1 MIRKDGLAMSENVTF
16 SVEEVLRDA
25 ENAFNEGR
33 TRLLSQTLY
42 QFFPD
47 DNKLTIQDFDVI
59 VLHGQCSRN
68 IPKLTLKSIRKAG
81 APKGSFFE
89 CNDVA
94 GVKAAIRG
102 GATNGKTLD
111 ISENQGGLMDVCIKS
126 PNLHAGKI
134 YVVRVD
140 YDVPLNRTGSSQLMF
155 SGAIQPSDYH
165 GFCRSIGLP
174 LDAKKTMEVIVSSQ
188 YHFTAWFNDPRK
200 NEYFPQVVKPKFDV
214 QRGYLAR
221 HPFHHEI
228 TSDDLRA
235 RYFSMFVDL
244 SSQESVFPS
253 DGDFDMLGDA
263 PLGIGA

>member
-1 MIRKDGLAMSENVTF
+1 MSENVTF

-25 ENAFNEGR
+25 EKAFNEGR
-33 TRLLSQTLY
+33 SRLLSQTLY
-42 QFFPD
+42 QFRPD

-59 VLHGQCSRN
+59 VLCGQCPHN
-68 IPKLTLKSIRKAG
+68 IQKLTLKSIRKAHT
-81 APKGSFFE
+81 PKGSFFE

-94 GVKAAIRG
+94 GVRAAIRG
-102 GATNGKTLD
+102 GAEKGKQLV
-111 ISENQGGLMDVCIKS
+111 ISENPDGLMDVCINA
-126 PNLHAGKI
+126 PNMHAGKI

-174 LDAKKTMEVIVSSQ
+174 LDAKKTMEVVVFSK
-188 YHFTAWFNDPRK
+188 YNFTAWFNDPGK
-200 NEYFPQVVKPKFDV
+200 NEYYPQAVKPEFDE
-214 QRGYLAR
+214 QRGYIAR

-235 RYFSMFVDL
+235 RYFSIFVDL
-244 SSQESVFPS
+244 ISQEGGTPNGR
-253 DGDFDMLGDA
+253 DWEMLGDV
-263 PLGIGA
+263 PLGIA

>member
-1 MIRKDGLAMSENVTF
+1 MSENVTF

-25 ENAFNEGR
+25 EMAFKEGR

-42 QFFPD
+42 QFLPD

-59 VLHGQCSRN
+59 VLHGQCPHN
-68 IPKLTLKSIRKAG
+68 IQKLTLKSIRKAR

-89 CNDVA
+89 CDDIA
-94 GVKAAIRG
+94 GVTAAIRG
-102 GATNGKTLD
+102 GAKNGKKLD

-140 YDVPLNRTGSSQLMF
+140 YEVSLNRDGSSQLMF

-174 LDAKKTMEVIVSSQ
+174 LDAKKTMEVVISSQ

-214 QRGYLAR
+214 QKGYLAR

-228 TSDDLRA
+228 TGDDLRA
-235 RYFSMFVDL
+235 RYFSMFVNL
-244 SSQESVFPS
+244 SSQKNVPPS
-253 DGDFDMLGDA
+253 DRNWEMLGDV
-263 PLGIGA
+263 PLGVGA